1 MDRRLRNIILVVM
14 AVLCALPAVAQI
26 NGTGYYRF
34 RNAQRTGDYISYANN
49 LLDYNV
55 IIGAGGN
62 LMSMINDDAAQQ
74 RAVTCANRYMQTDI
88 KMTEDPDCIDAS
100 TIVYAQRNTTVG
112 TDNEYDFIGET
123 VSLVNLLTGS
133 FQQGLLSVQFG
144 DIYAHIDTYEGE
156 GANTKYTIYIE
167 LKGKLYG
174 YLEHSFGKRYFQDY
188 NGLFDMDEVI
198 TPLRA
203 MWFIDPVT
211 YFNVMPEVAF
221 NGKYYTTIKVPFAF
235 KLSGA
240 VEKAYAITANNSGVL
255 DYAVVASAGGT
266 VPAGTPVLLE
276 CGSPDAADCQL
287 KPTGA
292 PLTNN
297 NINYTGTNLLDGTYF
312 CNTDGLQY
320 FDTSAGTNSGSF
332 NADNYI
338 PNTDNAKKY
347 VIGLTDSGKLGF
359 VRATY
364 TEMPANKAWLTS
376 AGEFPWEVQTVSR
389 GDVNADGKV
398 DITDA
403 TMLINYLLSN
413 DPTDINMENANCDL
427 SEDNKV
433 DITDATT
440 LINFL
445 LNNAWPEE

>member
-1 MDRRLRNIILVVM
+1 MDKTLRNIILLVT

-49 LLDYNV
+49 LLDYSV
-55 IIGAGGN
+55 IIDQAGGG
-62 LMSMINDDAAQQ
+62 LMNMLGDAAQQ

-88 KMTEDPDCIDAS
+88 KMVEDPDCIDAS
-100 TIVYAQRNTTVG
+100 TIVYAQKRSTSATNY
-112 TDNEYDFIGET
+112 EYDFIGET
-123 VSLVNLLTGS
+123 VSLVSLLTGNFTS
-133 FQQGLLSVQFG
+133 GFLTAQFG
-144 DIYAHIDTYEGE
+144 NIYAHVETYDGE
-156 GANTKYTIYIE
+156 GANTQYTIYIE
-167 LKGKLYG
+167 LKGTVTLAG
-174 YLEHSFGKRYFQDY
+174 EQNFGKRYFQDY

-203 MWFIDPVT
+203 MWYIDPVN

-320 FDTSAGTNSGSF
+320 FDTSAGTNAGSF

-413 DPTDINMENANCDL
+413 DPTGINMENANCDL

>member
-1 MDRRLRNIILVVM
+1 MDKTLRNIILLVT

-49 LLDYNV
+49 LLDYYV
-55 IIGAGGN
+55 IIAAGGEI
-62 LMSMINDDAAQQ
+62 MDTINDDAAQQ

-100 TIVYAQRNTTVG
+100 TIVYAQKRSTSATNY
-112 TDNEYDFIGET
+112 EYDFIGET
-123 VSLVNLLTGS
+123 VSLVNLLTGNFS
-133 FQQGLLSVQFG
+133 TGGISVQFG
-144 DIYAHIDTYEGE
+144 DIYAHVETSSGSGADTQYI
-156 GANTKYTIYIE
+156 IYIE

-174 YLEHSFGKRYFQDY
+174 VLPLSFGNRYFQDY
-188 NGLFDMDEVI
+188 NGLFDLDEVS
-198 TPLRA
+198 TPQRA
-203 MWFIDPVT
+203 KWFIEPVN
-211 YFNVMPEVAF
+211 YFNVLPEVAF

-312 CNTDGLQY
+312 CNT
-320 FDTSAGTNSGSF
+320 
-332 NADNYI
+332 
-338 PNTDNAKKY
+338 
-347 VIGLTDSGKLGF
+347 
-359 VRATY
+359 
-364 TEMPANKAWLTS
+364 
-376 AGEFPWEVQTVSR
+376 
-389 GDVNADGKV
+389 
-398 DITDA
+398 
-403 TMLINYLLSN
+403 
-413 DPTDINMENANCDL
+413 
-427 SEDNKV
+427 
-433 DITDATT
+433 
-440 LINFL
+440 
-445 LNNAWPEE
+445 